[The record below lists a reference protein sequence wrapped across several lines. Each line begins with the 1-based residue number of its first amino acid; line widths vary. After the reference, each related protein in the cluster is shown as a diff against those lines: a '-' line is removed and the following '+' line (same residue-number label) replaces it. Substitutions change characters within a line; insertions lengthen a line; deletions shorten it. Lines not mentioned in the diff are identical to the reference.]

1 MKSIQ
6 HCFEEKIN
14 QNKQLFVPYIMA
26 GDGGMDRLEED
37 LLFLERCGASAI
49 EVGIPFS
56 DPVADG
62 PTIQAA
68 GIRSLEAGTT
78 LDQVF
83 TQLKKSKHKRKI
95 PIILMIYV
103 NVVYVYGIEAFV
115 QSCKESGVQGVIIP
129 DVPFEEEDLVTP
141 ALKQGGVEWIR
152 LVALTSSKERI
163 NQLTKEAEGFI
174 YAVSDTGT
182 TGVRTEQHKDLY
194 PFLQSVQAASSVPVL
209 VGFGISTGD
218 HVRALRPYCDGVIVG
233 SAIVE
238 WLHEKK
244 YEDIQS
250 LIQATFPT

>member
-37 LLFLERCGASAI
+37 LFFLERCGASAI

-83 TQLKKSKHKRKI
+83 TQLKKSKHHRKI
-95 PIILMIYV
+95 PIILMVYV

-129 DVPFEEEDLVTP
+129 DVPFEEEELVTP
-141 ALKQGGVEWIR
+141 ALKQGNIEWIR
-152 LVALTSSKERI
+152 LVTLTSSKERI
-163 NQLTKEAEGFI
+163 QQLTQGAEGFI

-182 TGVRTEQHKDLY
+182 TGVRAEQRNDLY
-194 PFLQSVQAASSVPVL
+194 PFLQSVQAASPVPVL

-233 SAIVE
+233 SAIVD
-238 WLHEKK
+238 WLHEEK
-244 YEDIQS
+244 YADIQS
-250 LIQATFPT
+250 LIQSTHSP